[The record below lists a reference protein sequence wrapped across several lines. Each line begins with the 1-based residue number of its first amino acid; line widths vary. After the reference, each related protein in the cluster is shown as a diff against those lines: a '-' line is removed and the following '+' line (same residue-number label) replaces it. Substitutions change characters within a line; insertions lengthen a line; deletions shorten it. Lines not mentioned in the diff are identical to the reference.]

1 MTSRA
6 MISLIAMS
14 AILVASS
21 CVGTPTHDKE
31 WETAKPGDVGLDPG
45 PLAELFGTIDA
56 GDIETLH
63 AVIVVRNGKIVF
75 EKYSGD
81 FGRDDLQYTASVS
94 KSVGSILFGMTLADG
109 AFRTIGDERLETPLP
124 VLLPE
129 YSSALESDPRKAQI
143 RLRHILTMSAGFEWD
158 EQSHPY
164 SDPRNDWN
172 RASRSQDPV
181 ELVLARPLVAPPGT
195 AFNYNGGL
203 SILLSYLVQ
212 RDTGIPVDVL
222 ARKRLF
228 GPLGIERF
236 RWDRLPSGITDT
248 DGGLHLRPRDMAK
261 LGLLFLQEGRWED
274 QQVVASEWVRQS
286 TRSHVANDDRP
297 DYGFQW
303 WCGDFRG
310 HDGVVSSYLAS
321 GTGGQMIFVAPAL
334 DLVVVL
340 ANEVFDN
347 PMGQLNDLAILTRY
361 VLPSADASFSGPR
374 ELDSSPETGLE
385 TYVGRYVSGDETILV
400 SLRDG
405 ELHADAEG
413 APTMRLRR
421 VGAHRF
427 VGTVLDRLDVSF
439 AFEIDDEGSC
449 EGLRAWHGF
458 NYRELDR
465 VKD

>member
-94 KSVGSILFGMTLADG
+94 KSVGSILFG
-109 AFRTIGDERLETPLP
+109 
-124 VLLPE
+124 
-129 YSSALESDPRKAQI
+129 
-143 RLRHILTMSAGFEWD
+143 
-158 EQSHPY
+158 
-164 SDPRNDWN
+164 
-172 RASRSQDPV
+172 
-181 ELVLARPLVAPPGT
+181 
-195 AFNYNGGL
+195 
-203 SILLSYLVQ
+203 
-212 RDTGIPVDVL
+212 
-222 ARKRLF
+222 
-228 GPLGIERF
+228 
-236 RWDRLPSGITDT
+236 
-248 DGGLHLRPRDMAK
+248 
-261 LGLLFLQEGRWED
+261 
-274 QQVVASEWVRQS
+274 
-286 TRSHVANDDRP
+286 
-297 DYGFQW
+297 
-303 WCGDFRG
+303 
-310 HDGVVSSYLAS
+310 
-321 GTGGQMIFVAPAL
+321 
-334 DLVVVL
+334 
-340 ANEVFDN
+340 VFDN

-361 VLPSADASFSGPR
+361 VLPSVDASFSGPR